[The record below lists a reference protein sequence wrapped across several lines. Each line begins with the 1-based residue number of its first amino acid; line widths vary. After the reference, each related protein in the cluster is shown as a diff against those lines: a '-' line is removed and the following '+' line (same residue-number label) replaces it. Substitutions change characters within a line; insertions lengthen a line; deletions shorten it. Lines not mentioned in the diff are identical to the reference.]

1 MPAVLLVAVGTGQHP
16 AGPLHGETQVMQQLA
31 HLPRMVDD
39 AELFLHHPG
48 DHRRSPDPRVQPI
61 SHRAAI
67 EDVTQTAVLGL
78 GQACGPSGPVTFPKA
93 LDAVRLIASQPR
105 GHFGA
110 RRLQNSG
117 QIAAGPAFRIQD
129 HGLQAFRHA
138 VRTFLLRLLTQS
150 DQPTIGQG
158 MQPQQ
163 ARKPGYSSC
172 EKYAI
177 QGPIM
182 SL

>member
-1 MPAVLLVAVGTGQHP
+1 MK
-16 AGPLHGETQVMQQLA
+16 QLA
-31 HLPRMVDD
+31 HVPRMVDD

-48 DHRRSPDPRVQPI
+48 DHRRSPDPGVQPI

-67 EDVTQTAVLGL
+67 QDVAEAAVLCRA
-78 GQACGPSGPVTFPKA
+78 QARGPSGSVTFQET

-110 RRLQNSG
+110 RRLQNSC
-117 QIAAGPAFRIQD
+117 QIAAGPAFGIQD
-129 HGLQAFRHA
+129 RGLQAFRYT
-138 VRTFLLRLLTQS
+138 VRTLLFRLLAQS
-150 DQPTIGQG
+150 DQSVIGLG

-163 ARKPGYSSC
+163 ARKHGYSSC